1 MKVVLPLKHS
11 NFSGLGVLES
21 LLYLVVFTVCDF
33 VFSEMCL
40 PASGSLLCLST
51 NMGLLGTEIA
61 FSGTDSSVSSLFL
74 LRGPY
79 PLFLYNDQLCI
90 LQKCLN

>member
-40 PASGSLLCLST
+40 PA
-51 NMGLLGTEIA
+51 
-61 FSGTDSSVSSLFL
+61 
-74 LRGPY
+74 
-79 PLFLYNDQLCI
+79 
-90 LQKCLN
+90 